1 MKAAVARHRAK
12 QAILKESA
20 PSTQRLF
27 DPYFIIIVIAL
38 VAIGLIM
45 VASASMAISERQ
57 FHQPFHYLFRQLLYM
72 AFGGLVLLVLVR
84 VPLKFWYESSGTLLF
99 TGMFLLVLIL
109 VPGLG
114 HQVNGSTRWLSF
126 GPIGIQVSEFVKL
139 AIILYLA
146 GYLTRRNDEVRTQ
159 ISGFIK
165 PMAILG
171 VIVCLLLMEP
181 DFGAATVIMI
191 TALAM
196 MYLSGVRL
204 WQFAVLLLIVIVAMA
219 GLAVM
224 SPYRM
229 ARLTAFL
236 NPWAYQFNSGYQLT
250 QSLIAFGRG
259 GIDGVGLGG
268 SVQKLFYLP
277 EAHTDFLFA
286 VLAEEL
292 GLLGILSVIALYLML
307 IWRIL
312 LMGRRAQ
319 LVGNHFAGFAAYGFG
334 IWFGIQAFVN
344 MGVNA
349 GVLPTKG
356 LTLPLLSYGGSSML
370 IIFIVIAILL
380 RVDYESRQYA

>member
-1 MKAAVARHRAK
+1 
-12 QAILKESA
+12 
-20 PSTQRLF
+20 
-27 DPYFIIIVIAL
+27 
-38 VAIGLIM
+38 
-45 VASASMAISERQ
+45 
-57 FHQPFHYLFRQLLYM
+57 
-72 AFGGLVLLVLVR
+72 
-84 VPLKFWYESSGTLLF
+84 
-99 TGMFLLVLIL
+99 
-109 VPGLG
+109 
-114 HQVNGSTRWLSF
+114 
-126 GPIGIQVSEFVKL
+126 
-139 AIILYLA
+139 
-146 GYLTRRNDEVRTQ
+146 
-159 ISGFIK
+159 
-165 PMAILG
+165 
-171 VIVCLLLMEP
+171 LMEP

-204 WQFAVLLLIVIVAMA
+204 WQFAVLLFIVIVAMA

-292 GLLGILSVIALYLML
+292 GLLGILSVIALYLIL

-312 LMGRRAQ
+312 LIGRRAQ
-319 LVGNHFAGFAAYGFG
+319 RINNHFAGFAAYGFG

-380 RVDYESRQYA
+380 RIDYESRQYA

>member
-1 MKAAVARHRAK
+1 MKAAKERHRAK
-12 QAILKESA
+12 QAILRESA
-20 PSTQRLF
+20 HSTPRLF
-27 DPYFIIIVIAL
+27 DPYFIMIVVAL

-72 AFGGLVLLVLVR
+72 ILGFLVLLVVIR
-84 VPLKFWYESSGTLLF
+84 VPLKFWYESSSALLF

-114 HQVNGSTRWLSF
+114 HQVNGSTRWLSL

-139 AIILYLA
+139 AMILYLA
-146 GYLTRRNDEVRTQ
+146 GYLMRRNDEVRTQ

-171 VIVCLLLMEP
+171 VIACLLLMEP

-204 WQFAVLLLIVIVAMA
+204 WQFAVLLFIVIVAMA

-292 GLLGILSVIALYLML
+292 GLLGILSVIALYLIL

-312 LMGRRAQ
+312 LIGRRAQ
-319 LVGNHFAGFAAYGFG
+319 RINNHFAGFAAYGFG

-380 RVDYESRQYA
+380 RIDYESRQYA